1 MSCGDDFQSHI
12 YILDVQVLVLK
23 YWVKA
28 KLIRIKQY
36 QMKL

>member
-23 YWVKA
+23 YLGKSE
-28 KLIRIKQY
+28 ID
-36 QMKL
+36 